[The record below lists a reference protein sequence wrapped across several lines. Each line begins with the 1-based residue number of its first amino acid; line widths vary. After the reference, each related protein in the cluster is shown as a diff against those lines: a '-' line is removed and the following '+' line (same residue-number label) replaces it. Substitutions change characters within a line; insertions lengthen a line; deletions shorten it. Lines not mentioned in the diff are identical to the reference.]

1 MENFILD
8 LLRAS
13 GADGWTVADE
23 RRRGWEF
30 YFIRHALDQ
39 NRMRDVEHITL
50 TLYRKFSEG
59 DSEFL
64 GSASARLAPTATR

>member
-39 NRMRDVEHITL
+39 NRVRDVEHITL
-50 TLYRKFSEG
+50 TL
-59 DSEFL
+59 
-64 GSASARLAPTATR
+64 